1 MFVLAGIWREG
12 KHGGKIKNPI
22 PDPSRWR
29 FLVAGLS

>member
-22 PDPSRWR
+22 PIQA
-29 FLVAGLS
+29 AGVSWWLA